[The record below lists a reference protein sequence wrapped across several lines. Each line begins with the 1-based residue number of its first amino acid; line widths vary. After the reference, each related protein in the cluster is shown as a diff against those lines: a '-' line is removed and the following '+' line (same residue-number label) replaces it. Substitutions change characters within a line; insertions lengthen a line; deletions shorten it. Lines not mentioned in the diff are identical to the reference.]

1 MTDNF
6 YLVSEDTITDFSRFW
21 QTYISIAI
29 QIQFVGAKNK
39 TIN

>member
-21 QTYISIAI
+21 QTYDAI

-39 TIN
+39 SN